1 MKEVRSIQEK
11 WRPQGEI
18 VRTALDVVKELMAA

>member
-1 MKEVRSIQEK
+1 MSKGHAKK